1 MRLTPYLGVLAMLV
15 ACSGDSDKTRG
26 AGGDG
31 GAGSGNDGLG
41 QDGDGGSGSGPEN
54 GRSAAGG
61 PHNRVT
67 PDILIVLDRSGSMEM
82 NGRWD
87 PSVKGVESITAAL
100 DSQINFGLMTFPSD
114 DRTVQYTCKAGAIQ
128 VPVGAKTAATI
139 KRTLDPM

>member
-1 MRLTPYLGVLAMLV
+1 MRITPYLGVLAMLV

-41 QDGDGGSGSGPEN
+41 DDGGSGSGSGN
-54 GRSAAGG
+54 GCSDAVVRN
-61 PHNRVT
+61 NRVT

-87 PSVKGVESITAAL
+87 PSVKGVESITKAL
-100 DSQINFGLMTFPSD
+100 DS
-114 DRTVQYTCKAGAIQ
+114 
-128 VPVGAKTAATI
+128 
-139 KRTLDPM
+139 